1 MSKLRPTNPP
11 IMQWNYESK
20 TISQKSLEKMSAN
33 YPKAV
38 NIDEKSTFS
47 LQKVIAIDSKV
58 RFQEEK
64 FVKLFLVCKVVKNS
78 SFGALNLSK
87 IDFT

>member
-1 MSKLRPTNPP
+1 
-11 IMQWNYESK
+11 MQWNYESK

-64 FVKLFLVCKVVKNS
+64 FVKLFLVYKVVKNS
-78 SFGALNLSK
+78 SFEALNLSK